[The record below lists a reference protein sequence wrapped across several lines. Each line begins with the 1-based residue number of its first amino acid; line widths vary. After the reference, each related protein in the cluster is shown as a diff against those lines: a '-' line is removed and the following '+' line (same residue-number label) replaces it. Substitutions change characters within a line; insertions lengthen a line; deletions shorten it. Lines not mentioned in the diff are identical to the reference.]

1 MLSIWQS
8 SVPHVPES
16 LRVLAQVGAGEGLS
30 VPLSPRGPGSRS
42 VIWDRTPEMRGQEEP
57 PLMLPVPHDV
67 KIPDTRPGWG
77 HGPGAHSQDLAM
89 SDPAP
94 AQVLATD
101 WLIRNKIED

>member
-1 MLSIWQS
+1 
-8 SVPHVPES
+8 
-16 LRVLAQVGAGEGLS
+16 
-30 VPLSPRGPGSRS
+30 
-42 VIWDRTPEMRGQEEP
+42 MRGQEEP

-67 KIPDTRPGWG
+67 KVPDTRPGWG

-101 WLIRNKIED
+101 

>member
-1 MLSIWQS
+1 
-8 SVPHVPES
+8 
-16 LRVLAQVGAGEGLS
+16 
-30 VPLSPRGPGSRS
+30 
-42 VIWDRTPEMRGQEEP
+42 MRGQEEP

-101 WLIRNKIED
+101 WVIRNKNKNWNNKHYSPREIDL